1 MNNKCPCIV
10 PANHQKSTQKY
21 AKTHRGLL
29 FLLVYF
35 LEFSLNA
42 RGDIPAVFLK
52 NAEKYCRSAIPTA
65 SAISPTDIL
74 VLAR

>member
-1 MNNKCPCIV
+1 MNNKRPCIA
-10 PANHQKSTQKY
+10 PASPQKRH
-21 AKTHRGLL
+21 AEIRKTHRGLL
-29 FLLVYF
+29 FLPVYF